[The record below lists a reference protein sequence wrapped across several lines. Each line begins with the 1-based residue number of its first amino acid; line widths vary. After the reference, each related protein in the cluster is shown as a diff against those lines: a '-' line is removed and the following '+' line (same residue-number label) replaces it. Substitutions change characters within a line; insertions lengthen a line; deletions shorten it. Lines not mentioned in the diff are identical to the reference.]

1 MIRINLPHGLRY
13 KIEMKSSGIIT
24 PGSDNEPVITIYG
37 PETHLQYRLI
47 SFTEVEETY
56 KGSLTDKDKLLIE
69 DEIGEKRPKL
79 LVEAKIMHY
88 VKFAD
93 DSQCYYDFY
102 TEQLYGAC
110 GIREKKGPINGTPFR
125 PSPNVRDFIE
135 KLTEV
140 PGAKIDVLEIL
151 ENNGSSEESFRTI
164 WGNFRK
170 LDPSIRRTFSN
181 VSRGFCIYDGN
192 APIWQVGNEKGDT
205 DLTLYAIFTAVAYR
219 KIVASIDK
227 PNQKFNASLLD
238 EIEMENILTFLGL
251 DADVFDPSLIEV
263 EKLITRNYCDSAEFF
278 TSLIDR
284 YTDIL
289 DGVWNHLKKNIETN
303 LSYTFS
309 ASSYFEE
316 TQIIPAKV
324 GDLKLYFIPVRSQ
337 RWNNALERACSSV
350 KNIIQ
355 STRVGVDF
363 FANCKAE
370 VNPDKVIDYIAAIV
384 LASIYYCKT
393 PTNGDNGSAIKAR
406 YSQKLRELIRGNFGY
421 VSPSNGG
428 ESLVDPEALRIELQD
443 LFALR
448 GQLLSDGL
456 YAYASVIE
464 KFFDGLK
471 LSYNDENSL
480 LPPSRGR
487 EL

>member
-13 KIEMKSSGIIT
+13 KIEIKSTGIIT
-24 PGSDNEPVITIYG
+24 PGSDNEPVVTIYG
-37 PETHLQYRLI
+37 PGTHLQYRLI
-47 SFTEVEETY
+47 SLTEVEETY
-56 KGSLTDKDKLLIE
+56 KGSLTADDKLLIE
-69 DEIGEKRPKL
+69 DEIEEKKPQL
-79 LVEAKIMHY
+79 LAEAKVIHY
-88 VKFAD
+88 VKFVD
-93 DSQCYYDFY
+93 DSQCYYDFDS
-102 TEQLYGAC
+102 EQLYGAR
-110 GIREKKGPINGTPFR
+110 GIREKKGSINGMPFR

-135 KLTEV
+135 KLTEK
-140 PGAKIDVLEIL
+140 PGAKTYVIKIL
-151 ENNGSSEESFRTI
+151 EDNKSSEDSFKTI

-170 LDPSIRRTFSN
+170 LDPSIYSTFSH
-181 VSRGFCIYDGN
+181 VSRGFCIYNGN
-192 APIWQVGNEKGDT
+192 APIWQVGNEKDGM

-219 KIVASIDK
+219 KIVASVDK
-227 PNQKFNASLLD
+227 PNQKFNASLLN
-238 EIEMENILTFLGL
+238 EIETENILTFLGL
-251 DADVFDPSLIEV
+251 DADVFDPSLIEI
-263 EKLITRNYCDSAEFF
+263 EKLITRNCCDSTEFF
-278 TSLIDR
+278 IPLIDR

-289 DGVWNHLKKNIETN
+289 DGVWSHLRRNIETN

-316 TQIIPAKV
+316 TQIIPTKV
-324 GDLKLYFIPVRSQ
+324 GDLKLYSIPVRSQ

-370 VNPDKVIDYIAAIV
+370 VNPDKVIDYIVAIV
-384 LASIYYCKT
+384 LASLCYCKT
-393 PTNGDNGSAIKAR
+393 PTSGDNESAIKAR
-406 YSQKLRELIRGNFGY
+406 YSRKLRELIREKFGY

-428 ESLVDPEALRIELQD
+428 EGLFDPEALRIELQE

-448 GQLLSDGL
+448 EQLLSDGL

-464 KFFDGLK
+464 KFFDGFK

-480 LPPSRGR
+480 LPPSLGR